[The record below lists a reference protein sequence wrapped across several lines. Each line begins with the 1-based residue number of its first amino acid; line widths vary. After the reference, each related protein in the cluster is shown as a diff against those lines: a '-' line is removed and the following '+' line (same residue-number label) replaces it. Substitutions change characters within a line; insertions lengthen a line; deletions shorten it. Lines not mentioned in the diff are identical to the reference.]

1 LGAAGSGL
9 QNAPLSLLN
18 LPEQVRDEYA
28 NPPVRQG
35 VRVIAEMLNAQKEG
49 TISWAW
55 PAPACEVFDHK
66 NYRSDLRLM
75 QAWISVPVA
84 ALVGILETIRN
95 RVLSFVLEIVIM
107 ERRSGPDHKG
117 PSKESKETQT
127 AQITQTFHQIIY
139 GPVSNVGTADS
150 VSQTMIVAPGDLE
163 GLRTR
168 LRESGLPNSEL
179 QDLERAIK
187 ADETEPQPGKGH
199 FGKNVSKWLGE
210 TFNKAATGAI
220 KVAPELIAT
229 VATKALKEFCGIA

>member
-1 LGAAGSGL
+1 VDIEDLIHEIQDEAVDGKSDLSTVLRKYLVFGSQLGHQQLKNWAKWELDGYPESIALPDYRKLHGLESFGIFLGAAGSGL

-75 QAWISVPVA
+75 QAWISVPAA

-95 RVLSFVLEIVIM
+95 RILSFVLEIVIL
-107 ERRSGPDHKG
+107 ERRSGPDHKV
-117 PSKESKETQT
+117 PSKESKEKKTT
-127 AQITQTFHQIIY
+127 QITQI
-139 GPVSNVGTADS
+139 
-150 VSQTMIVAPGDLE
+150 
-163 GLRTR
+163 
-168 LRESGLPNSEL
+168 
-179 QDLERAIK
+179 
-187 ADETEPQPGKGH
+187 
-199 FGKNVSKWLGE
+199 
-210 TFNKAATGAI
+210 FN
-220 KVAPELIAT
+220 
-229 VATKALKEFCGIA
+229 